1 VGVGGMRICWKG
13 RGYAGRVEDMLEG
26 SVSSLLKHPRD
37 PGRRGLR
44 LRRLHRAQAGRHR
57 HAHMEKTS
65 PTAPCLLHDT
75 ATSAYHVRWVAP
87 AIVREGFWGGNIT
100 ILL

>member
-26 SVSSLLKHPRD
+26 RGYAGRGPSAPSSNVH
-37 PGRRGLR
+37 GIRGGGDLR

-57 HAHMEKTS
+57 HAHMEKAFPPLPPAFACGLRATTTVLGGTS
-65 PTAPCLLHDT
+65 D
-75 ATSAYHVRWVAP
+75 R
-87 AIVREGFWGGNIT
+87 F
-100 ILL
+100 